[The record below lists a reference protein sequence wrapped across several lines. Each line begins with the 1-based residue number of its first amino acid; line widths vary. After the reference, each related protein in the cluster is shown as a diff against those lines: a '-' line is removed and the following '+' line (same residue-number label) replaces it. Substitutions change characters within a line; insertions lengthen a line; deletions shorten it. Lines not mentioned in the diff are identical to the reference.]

1 MTKSRDKIDK
11 IKERSAEALRK
22 NLIRRR
28 VRAKA
33 ISVSEEGLYEKDLKV
48 AGFSKEK
55 KAD

>member
-28 VRAKA
+28 VSAKA